1 MRERVVACSIFEATP
16 TDMPLV
22 FTGPLLNE
30 MSPELRRKI
39 ERAYS
44 EFPELGDRRVIVG
57 ITRKHW
63 LDGYAVGEDFCIRL
77 NVRRRTGVSL
87 FTIGHELTHLLQKP
101 GLGIVPEGEV
111 QCDIWTLARSEI
123 FLDEMPSY
131 LDIPC
136 TEEGWRNHARE
147 VHELCIRAIGV
158 RRSNRRYIV
167 WLKKMLRQ
175 HLAAPFQLG
184 LFDVHPAQIAQV

>member
-1 MRERVVACSIFEATP
+1 
-16 TDMPLV
+16 MPLIL
-22 FTGPLLNE
+22 TAPLLSE
-30 MSPELRRKI
+30 ISYELKRKI
-39 ERAYS
+39 ERAYA
-44 EFPELGDRRVIVG
+44 EFPELVDRRVTVG
-57 ITRKHW
+57 ITRKRW
-63 LDGYAVGEDFCIRL
+63 LDGYTVAEDFCIRF
-77 NVRRRTGVSL
+77 NIKHRAGVSY
-87 FTIGHELTHLLQKP
+87 FTIGHELTHLLQKT